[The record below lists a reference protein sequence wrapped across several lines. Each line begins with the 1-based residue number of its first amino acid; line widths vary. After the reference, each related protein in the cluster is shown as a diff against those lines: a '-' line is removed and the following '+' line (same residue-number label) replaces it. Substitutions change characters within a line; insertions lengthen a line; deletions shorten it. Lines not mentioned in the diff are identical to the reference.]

1 MKPLATL
8 GAVCFSAT
16 ELRVSIGAV
25 LMTTIPSD
33 HNANATK
40 SSVVPYFFL
49 LLLATSLS
57 ANVYLARSVSGLKQM
72 AYRPN
77 RATIK
82 TENKVGGT
90 VNALSVQ
97 TPSGDTHLLQIAGSQ
112 DTVVYI
118 FSPKCHW
125 CALNLASIRSLAEQR
140 NSSYRFVGIS
150 SYPDK
155 ELLNK
160 YLAKNPLPFP
170 AFIDNSPKDLTSL
183 DFTGTPQTLLIRK
196 DGTVV
201 HNWSG
206 AYGKEVGDSVEK
218 FFSVKL
224 PDITSFYTAN
234 GSNNPQMTKAGAS

>member
-1 MKPLATL
+1 
-8 GAVCFSAT
+8 
-16 ELRVSIGAV
+16 
-25 LMTTIPSD
+25 MTTIPSD
-33 HNANATK
+33 HNVNATK
-40 SSVVPYFFL
+40 LSVVPYLFL
-49 LLLATSLS
+49 LLFATSLS
-57 ANVYLARSVSGLKQM
+57 ANIYLGRSVSRLKQL
-72 AYRPN
+72 AYESN

-90 VNALSVQ
+90 VNVLSVQ
-97 TPSGDTHLLQIAGSQ
+97 TSSGDTRLLQLAGAQ

-140 NSSYRFVGIS
+140 NSSYRFIGIS

-160 YLAKNPLPFP
+160 YLAENPLPFP
-170 AFIDNSPKDLTSL
+170 AFIDDSPNDLTSL

-196 DGTVV
+196 DGTVE

-206 AYGKEVGDSVEK
+206 AYGRDVRDSVQK
-218 FFSVKL
+218 FFSIKL
-224 PDITSFYTAN
+224 PDVTGFYTSK
-234 GSNNPQMTKAGAS
+234 GPNNPQMTKAGAS

>member
-1 MKPLATL
+1 MATI
-8 GAVCFSAT
+8 S
-16 ELRVSIGAV
+16 
-25 LMTTIPSD
+25 SD
-33 HNANATK
+33 RNANTAK
-40 SSVVPYFFL
+40 SSVVPYVFL
-49 LLLATSLS
+49 LLLAASLS
-57 ANVYLARSVSGLKQM
+57 ANVYLGRSLTRLKH
-72 AYRPN
+72 PTSESSHTKIN
-77 RATIK
+77 I
-82 TENKVGGT
+82 ENKVGGT
-90 VNALSVQ
+90 VNVLSVQ
-97 TPSGDTHLLQIAGSQ
+97 TSSGDTHLLQLAGVQ

-140 NSSYRFVGIS
+140 NSSYKFIGIS

-170 AFIDNSPKDLTSL
+170 IFIDDSPKDLASL

-196 DGTVV
+196 DGTVE

-218 FFSVKL
+218 FFAVKL
-224 PDITSFYTAN
+224 PDITSSYTAK
-234 GSNNPQMTKAGAS
+234 GPNNPQMTKAGAS